1 MQQKGSICSVQVAAM
16 VQLGANATIIGRNK
30 EKTETKASEIQALRK
45 GSKVLGISADVR
57 NIKALEAAV
66 ERTVAELGRL
76 DYVMSVPPSSPE
88 SACQSREVL
97 TTTTAAALRVT
108 SWPLSTTSPRML
120 SRR

>member
-1 MQQKGSICSVQVAAM
+1 M

-57 NIKALEAAV
+57 NVEALEAVV

-76 DYVMSVPPSSPE
+76 DYVMSVIYTLPSLSHPH
-88 SACQSREVL
+88 QKIP
-97 TTTTAAALRVT
+97 TTYKPKKNNIYIK
-108 SWPLSTTSPRML
+108 SCLS
-120 SRR
+120 